1 MLTFPDGGVLFVWT
15 YTNPFAHID
24 EGEPLGVYYAISYD
38 EGLTWR
44 EWVHSL
50 GSKLDWS
57 NVTSRERVTRAV
69 QFDGPDRLPILHGVL
84 PGARWRHGQALEQL
98 IDECTDDFGRPN
110 TPSVPPQKPDH
121 AGSFERYTDDWG
133 SYWVRLKGL
142 ATGEVKR
149 PAIPDW
155 DMLSSYQ
162 FPPLS
167 PTHTQELR
175 KQIEQSGHEW
185 FVNAGMYS
193 LFEKMQALRGTEN
206 LLIDLAEDREEVHIL
221 ADRLVDY
228 YMDAINMDLQAEPD
242 SIYFYDDWGSQQ
254 TLLINP
260 AKWRSFFK
268 PRYQKMFNVVTDA
281 GLFIYFHTDGWTMD
295 IVEDLIEM
303 GVSILNPQH
312 VLMGEEFTQR
322 FAGRVCI
329 RSDLDRQHI
338 LPFGTPEQVTEHAKQ
353 VIRDFGNFNG
363 GLILHGEIAPEI
375 PFDNIKAMY
384 AAFKKYGGYPLSW
397 CQ

>member
-1 MLTFPDGGVLFVWT
+1 M
-15 YTNPFAHID
+15 
-24 EGEPLGVYYAISYD
+24 
-38 EGLTWR
+38 
-44 EWVHSL
+44 
-50 GSKLDWS
+50 
-57 NVTSRERVTRAV
+57 TSRERVRRAV

-84 PGARWRHGQALEQL
+84 PGARWRHGQALERL
-98 IDECTDDFGRPN
+98 IDEYTDDFGRPN
-110 TPSVPPQKPDH
+110 TPRVPPQKPDD
-121 AGSFERYTDDWG
+121 AGSFEHYTDDWG

-175 KQIEQSGHEW
+175 ERIEQSGHEW

-228 YMDAINMDLQAEPD
+228 YIDAIVMDLEAGPD

-268 PRYQKMFNVVTDA
+268 PRYQEMFNVVREA

-295 IVEDLIEM
+295 IVEDLIEL

-312 VLMGEEFTQR
+312 VMMGEEFTQR

-338 LPFGTPEQVTEHAKQ
+338 LPFGTPEQVTEHVKQ

-375 PFDNIKAMY
+375 PFENIKAMY
-384 AAFKKYGGYPLSW
+384 TAFKKYGGYPLSW
-397 CQ
+397 CQE